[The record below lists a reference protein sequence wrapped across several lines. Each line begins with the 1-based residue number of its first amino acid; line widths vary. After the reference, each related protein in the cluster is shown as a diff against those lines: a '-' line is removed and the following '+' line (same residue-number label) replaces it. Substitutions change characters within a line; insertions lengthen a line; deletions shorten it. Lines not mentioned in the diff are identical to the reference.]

1 MNLRRGGLSNR
12 THCPIGVKTP
22 ISHSEGYP
30 SFDICLSRGNGY
42 SWHCASWKTT
52 DRCRLAVFH
61 FWNVISNVPK
71 WEWAWIYF
79 WKTISGILILCNIS
93 IKNLEMPAR
102 KSIFFHAPIHL
113 FGLGSSLVVFS
124 QIPRNLW
131 RHIMFFLYARTELP
145 KTTTGFDSRI
155 IQISS
160 TATNFWFGL
169 LYFIIQFWQ
178 SLRSEI
184 LTSIQGAGWKECFQI
199 LKKKK
204 VKMSRK
210 IFLALAVV
218 LCIQQ
223 VNCHMSNKFEPSDYV
238 ESDHTFANKRC
249 KIIVL
254 SLAGTWSTTGWGR
267 PARARGRARTGQ
279 GRQCRQCPSE
289 GNNLI
294 FSASL

>member
-1 MNLRRGGLSNR
+1 MPHHVFLVRTNR
-12 THCPIGVKTP
+12 AAQNNNRIWFKNHPDFKHCNQ
-22 ISHSEGYP
+22 
-30 SFDICLSRGNGY
+30 L
-42 SWHCASWKTT
+42 
-52 DRCRLAVFH
+52 
-61 FWNVISNVPK
+61 
-71 WEWAWIYF
+71 
-79 WKTISGILILCNIS
+79 
-93 IKNLEMPAR
+93 
-102 KSIFFHAPIHL
+102 
-113 FGLGSSLVVFS
+113 LV
-124 QIPRNLW
+124 
-131 RHIMFFLYARTELP
+131 
-145 KTTTGFDSRI
+145 
-155 IQISS
+155 
-160 TATNFWFGL
+160 WFTL
-169 LYFIIQFWQ
+169 LYHSILAILEKWNIDQHT
-178 SLRSEI
+178 RSWMKGMFSDFE
-184 LTSIQGAGWKECFQI
+184 E
-199 LKKKK
+199 KK

>member
-1 MNLRRGGLSNR
+1 
-12 THCPIGVKTP
+12 
-22 ISHSEGYP
+22 
-30 SFDICLSRGNGY
+30 
-42 SWHCASWKTT
+42 
-52 DRCRLAVFH
+52 
-61 FWNVISNVPK
+61 
-71 WEWAWIYF
+71 
-79 WKTISGILILCNIS
+79 
-93 IKNLEMPAR
+93 MPAR
-102 KSIFFHAPIHL
+102 ESIFFHAPIHL

-131 RHIMFFLYARTELP
+131 CHIMFFLCARTELF
-145 KTTTGFDSRI
+145 KTITAGFDPRI
-155 IQISS
+155 IRISFVHISCTLCKCYTKSS
-160 TATNFWFGL
+160 TATDFWFGL
-169 LYFIIQFWQ
+169 LYFIILYWESF
-178 SLRSEI
+178 RSDKFTI
-184 LTSIQGAGWKECFQI
+184 IPGGGWKECFQI
-199 LKKKK
+199 LKNA
-204 VKMSRK
+204 KMSQK